1 VNLFGWND
9 VNHSTALTGS
19 KLNSSVYQGEQRV
32 VATTANILAGVEG
45 CSALPNENS
54 ASSN

>member
-32 VATTANILAGVEG
+32 VATTANIFAGVESG
-45 CSALPNENS
+45 ATLTNENGS
-54 ASSN
+54 GGD